1 MNPEEEVKS
10 GDNPGNLGLP
20 AIQPS
25 NSLTLPPRQ
34 LEVITSVPVK
44 FNINMSVYKTEKWKK
59 NGVITST
66 RTSPIRWRRWNGR
79 EDEEEEEE
87 ASEMVNTN

>member
-1 MNPEEEVKS
+1 MNAEEEVKS

-25 NSLTLPPRQ
+25 NSLTLTLRQ

-44 FNINMSVYKTEKWKK
+44 FNINMSVNKTE
-59 NGVITST
+59 T
-66 RTSPIRWRRWNGR
+66 
-79 EDEEEEEE
+79 
-87 ASEMVNTN
+87 